1 MRVFEFLRKG
11 ELRPIW
17 RYSTKG
23 AIWRVLP
30 STDGKLVGEERDL
43 ARKEAT
49 FFCLNQMT
57 GEVLWEGI
65 SFGEPWWI
73 GIEAIHRETIFL
85 HGFTKP
91 DLPGHKIITAVDLL
105 TGSTLWRNEQLRFEH
120 ALDESVFASREGIE
134 GRLVFE
140 LDYRSGGVLRSWG
153 NNEQAIKDAK
163 VRSVDVVDSDIE
175 FPNSMNEL
183 SLEDSD
189 VASAIQKHCDTKATI
204 GPVEIIDN
212 DDAAIFNYYEKV
224 DEGTEDNPRLNSVL
238 KILDKERGKVIF
250 SEILNH
256 DVPAVVPDSFF
267 VQRGLLFYVKERSQ
281 LTAVRLP
288 SHSGT

>member
-1 MRVFEFLRKG
+1 M
-11 ELRPIW
+11 
-17 RYSTKG
+17 
-23 AIWRVLP
+23 
-30 STDGKLVGEERDL
+30 
-43 ARKEAT
+43 
-49 FFCLNQMT
+49 
-57 GEVLWEGI
+57 
-65 SFGEPWWI
+65 
-73 GIEAIHRETIFL
+73 
-85 HGFTKP
+85 
-91 DLPGHKIITAVDLL
+91 
-105 TGSTLWRNEQLRFEH
+105 RFEH
-120 ALDESVFASREGIE
+120 AFEESVFASKEGIE
-134 GRLVFE
+134 GRLAFE

-163 VRSVDVVDSDIE
+163 VRSVDIVDSDIK

-183 SLEDSD
+183 LLGDSD
-189 VASAIQKHCDTKATI
+189 AAHEIQKHCDTKATV

-256 DVPAVVPDSFF
+256 NVPAVVPDSFF

-288 SHSGT
+288 AHSGG